1 MHPELIIKELESD
14 TKKLFKEAVLKRE
27 LDAKNNVFFQGV
39 RLALDKLIT
48 FGIKKVD
55 EKTDEDGTGLDW
67 DTFNLAITGFVNR
80 SVTGN
85 VARDIVQ
92 NLMNTATKEQW
103 NYWYRRILIK
113 DLRCGVSEKTINK
126 VVKNHN
132 DYRIPVFTC
141 QLAHDSANHESKVS
155 GKKLIEVKL
164 NGVRVL
170 TVVYPDGR
178 VNQFSRN
185 GKELLNF
192 EHVKQQF
199 SHVAK
204 TLHKPMVFDG
214 EIMSSSFQDMM
225 KQLYRKDDAST
236 DDATLYLFD
245 MIPLEDFEK
254 GVCTI
259 LQSQRSAYLKNWFE
273 DKIFLQLLNVRVIG
287 QELVDLDTNEGYQRY
302 LHINQQAIN
311 GGYEGI
317 MLKNPD
323 APYVCD
329 RSVAWLK
336 LKPFIEVT
344 LEVIGVE
351 EGTGRNEGR
360 MGALVC
366 KGIDD
371 SREILVNVGSGFSDG
386 LRHDIWESRSDAIN
400 QLVEIKAD
408 AITKNQDGTYSLRF
422 PRFKTFR
429 GFNPGEKL

>member
-27 LDAKNNVFFQGV
+27 LEAKNNVFFQGV

-55 EKTDEDGTGLDW
+55 EKTDEDGPGLDW
-67 DTFNLAITGFVNR
+67 DTFNLVITGFVNR

-85 VARDIVQ
+85 VARDVVQ
-92 NLMNTATKEQW
+92 NLMNAATKEQW

-126 VVKNHN
+126 IVKNDE

-155 GKKLIEVKL
+155 GRKIIEVKL
-164 NGVRVL
+164 DGVRVL

-192 EHVKQQF
+192 PHVKQQF
-199 SHVAK
+199 SFIAK

-214 EIMSSSFQDMM
+214 EIMSASFQDMM
-225 KQLYRKDDAST
+225 KQLYRKEDVST
-236 DDATLYLFD
+236 NDATLYLFD
-245 MIPLEDFEK
+245 MIPLEDFEN
-254 GVCTI
+254 GVCNI
-259 LQSQRSAYLKNWFE
+259 PQYKRSEYLKQWFE
-273 DKIFLQLLNVRVIG
+273 DKIFLQLLNVKIVG
-287 QELVDLDTNEGYQRY
+287 QEEVDLDTTNGYQRY
-302 LHINQQAIN
+302 LEINQQAID

-360 MGALVC
+360 MGADRKSTRLN
-366 KGIDD
+366 
-371 SREILVNVGSGFSDG
+371 SS
-386 LRHDIWESRSDAIN
+386 H
-400 QLVEIKAD
+400 
-408 AITKNQDGTYSLRF
+408 T
-422 PRFKTFR
+422 
-429 GFNPGEKL
+429 

>member
-27 LDAKNNVFFQGV
+27 LEAKNNVFFQGV

-55 EKTDEDGTGLDW
+55 EKTDEDGPGLDW
-67 DTFNLAITGFVNR
+67 DTFNLVITGFVNR

-85 VARDIVQ
+85 VARDVVQ
-92 NLMNTATKEQW
+92 NLMNAATKEQW

-126 VVKNHN
+126 IVKNDE

-141 QLAHDSANHESKVS
+141 QLAHDSANHERKVS
-155 GKKLIEVKL
+155 GRKIIEVKL

-204 TLHKPMVFDG
+204 TLDKPMVFDG

-225 KQLYRKDDAST
+225 KQLYRKEDVST
-236 DDATLYLFD
+236 VDATLYIFD
-245 MIPLEDFEK
+245 MIPLADFEN
-254 GVCTI
+254 GVCNI
-259 LQSQRSAYLKNWFE
+259 PQYKRSEYLKQWFE
-273 DKIFLQLLNVRVIG
+273 DKIFLQLLNVKIVG
-287 QELVDLDTNEGYQRY
+287 QEEVDLDTTNGYQRY
-302 LHINQQAIN
+302 LEINQQAID

-351 EGTGRNEGR
+351 EGTGRNEKR

-386 LRHDIWESRSDAIN
+386 LRHDIWQSRSDVIN

>member
-27 LDAKNNVFFQGV
+27 LEAKNNVFFQGV

-55 EKTDEDGTGLDW
+55 EKTDEDGPGLDW
-67 DTFNLAITGFVNR
+67 DTFNLVITGFVNR

-85 VARDIVQ
+85 VARDVVQ
-92 NLMNTATKEQW
+92 NLMNAATKEQW

-126 VVKNHN
+126 IVKNDE

-155 GKKLIEVKL
+155 GRKIIEVKL
-164 NGVRVL
+164 DGVRVL

-192 EHVKQQF
+192 PHVKQQF
-199 SHVAK
+199 SFIAK

-214 EIMSSSFQDMM
+214 EIMSASFQDMM
-225 KQLYRKDDAST
+225 KQLYRKEDVST
-236 DDATLYLFD
+236 NDATLYLFD
-245 MIPLEDFEK
+245 MIPLEDFEN
-254 GVCTI
+254 GVCNI
-259 LQSQRSAYLKNWFE
+259 PQYKRSEYLKQWFE
-273 DKIFLQLLNVRVIG
+273 DKIFLQLLNVKIVG
-287 QELVDLDTNEGYQRY
+287 QEEVDLDTTNGYQRY
-302 LHINQQAIN
+302 LEINQHAID

-360 MGALVC
+360 MGADRKSTRLN
-366 KGIDD
+366 
-371 SREILVNVGSGFSDG
+371 SS
-386 LRHDIWESRSDAIN
+386 H
-400 QLVEIKAD
+400 
-408 AITKNQDGTYSLRF
+408 T
-422 PRFKTFR
+422 
-429 GFNPGEKL
+429 